1 MLKMSKV
8 GIYITGLGET
18 FHQESVEKY
27 AARFKNELS
36 YNSIGSNFELKIEKV
51 NYQDDKQSTLVTII
65 ERKGNKENVIYK
77 FYDFKYREIL
87 TEKFNKYNILYKN
100 VLLFI
105 LVVKKFP
112 ILLKRLFFYNG
123 YNRTG
128 QTFYIFLIFL
138 IISLAILFMI
148 PSIIMAIMTLI
159 SKFTELQLPFKIA
172 NIDFTYF
179 SVMFVMPIT
188 TLLLL
193 IIPKSKE
200 IVTSLATEF
209 ACVDSYIQYGEQSQ
223 LILGNLDL
231 LIEYISET
239 NIDAKI
245 HLHTYSLGSILALDL
260 LYPIGNV
267 TSSNTKK
274 SIELLITIGTPY
286 EFIKAY
292 YTSFYNNRC
301 LDMDDKLKWINVY
314 SISDALAT
322 NFKKD
327 GLIGEAEFG
336 IKDSSLKPININ
348 YEISPVQG
356 FSLINFITLY
366 HLKIHQHYWDT
377 SINAQSCMRMIFN
390 EMVNQKL
397 FSNISV

>member
-1 MLKMSKV
+1 MAKIGV
-8 GIYITGLGET
+8 YITGLGET

-27 AARFKNELS
+27 ATRFRNELS
-36 YNSIGSNFELKIEKV
+36 YNSIGAIFEIKTEKID
-51 NYQDDKQSTLVTII
+51 YQEGKQSTVVSII
-65 ERKGNKENVIYK
+65 EKKDTKENVIYK

-87 TEKFNKYNILYKN
+87 IEKFNKYNILYKN
-100 VLLFI
+100 VLLFV

-148 PSIIMAIMTLI
+148 PSAIIAFMALTTKL
-159 SKFTELQLPFKIA
+159 TEIQLPFKIA
-172 NIDFTYF
+172 NIDLTYF
-179 SVMFVMPIT
+179 SVMFVMPLT

-193 IIPKSKE
+193 IIPRSKE

-209 ACVDSYIQYGEQSQ
+209 ACVDSYIQYGDQSQ

-239 NIDAKI
+239 NIDSKI
-245 HLHTYSLGSILALDL
+245 HIHSYSLGSILALDL

-267 TSSNTKK
+267 PSINTKK
-274 SIELLITIGTPY
+274 SIELFITIGTPY

-292 YTSFYNNRC
+292 YTNFYTNRC
-301 LDMDDKLKWINVY
+301 LEMDEKLKWINVY

-327 GLIGEAEFG
+327 GTIGESEFG
-336 IKDSSLKPININ
+336 IEGSSLKPININ
-348 YEISPVQG
+348 YEISPIQD

-366 HLKIHQHYWDT
+366 HLKIHQYYWDAST
-377 SINAQSCMRMIFN
+377 NGQSCMRMVFN
-390 EMVNQKL
+390 KMKEEEL
-397 FSNISV
+397 F